1 MEQQHDLSEVLEVAS
16 IAGHILLE
24 NGAEISRVEDIMA
37 RISTYYGVDKG
48 NFFVLSNGIF
58 TTGMSGGKV
67 EKAGGQASTYA
78 NVEFIPIRPIQ
89 LQKVVQVN
97 QLSYDISA
105 GKCTL
110 EEARARLEK
119 IRSTPAK
126 PMWEQTLGSAFG
138 AAGFCAV
145 FGGGW
150 LDCGAAFVVGLLL
163 NVFIFLVSGRYMS
176 RIVGGICNALVATLL
191 CVGCYHVGF
200 GNSLANII
208 IGAIMPLIPG
218 VPFVNGVR
226 DLANADYLAGLTR
239 LTDALLGFF
248 CIAIGVSVGF
258 ILDGALSGGLI
269 ELNGVWANP
278 ETASLLVQTLAAFIG
293 TTAFAVLFGV
303 PRKQYI
309 PSGIVGALGWLLY
322 LILFRKAGMSAAIAT
337 LISTIF
343 IGILS
348 RVFAVIEKCP
358 AAVFLL
364 CGIFP
369 LVPGA
374 GVFWCTYY
382 LISSQ
387 IEQSSSAGFLAGK
400 VAIAIVLGIILAM
413 ELPQRFFSGHRRF
426 SHEEE
431 HRHTDHAHRHAEDFL
446 HADFLLVQDGVGKD
460 DQDGCESHQGGS
472 DSRIRV
478 LDGHQG
484 KRYAE
489 GGPEERKDGDIGQ
502 SLAVMERRFQA
513 GQVLLER
520 HERQE
525 SGTADEGADHRGR
538 KRQHR
543 VHEFGGA
550 GRDRRLVMLHA
561 DLAEDEA
568 DTLSGAGAKTQQDAF
583 QRQGQLHLMTFSFT

>member
-1 MEQQHDLSEVLEVAS
+1 MEQQHDFSEVLEVAS

-37 RISTYYGVDKG
+37 RISTYFGVDKG

-58 TTGMSGGKV
+58 TTGSAGKV

-89 LQKVVQVN
+89 LQKVVEVN

-105 GKCTL
+105 GKCSL
-110 EEARARLEK
+110 QEARARLEK
-119 IRSTPAK
+119 IRNTPAK

-150 LDCGAAFVVGLLL
+150 MDCGAAFVVGCLL
-163 NVFIFLVSGRYMS
+163 NLFIFLVSGRYMS
-176 RIVGGICNALVATLL
+176 RIVGGICNALAATLL
-191 CVGCYHVGF
+191 CVGCHRLGF
-200 GNSLANII
+200 GNSLANVI

-258 ILDGALSGGLI
+258 MLDGALFKGII
-269 ELNGVWANP
+269 ELNGVWVNP
-278 ETASLLVQTLAAFIG
+278 ETAGLLVQTVAAFIG

-309 PSGIVGALGWLLY
+309 AAGVVGALGWLLY
-322 LILFRKAGMSAAIAT
+322 LVLFRNAGLTPAIAT
-337 LISTIF
+337 VISTVF
-343 IGILS
+343 IGVLS
-348 RVFAVIEKCP
+348 RVFAVVEKCP

-374 GVFWCTYY
+374 GIFWCTYY
-382 LISSQ
+382 LISSHL
-387 IEQSSSAGFLAGK
+387 ELSSTAGFTAAK
-400 VAIAIVLGIILAM
+400 IAIAIVLGIILAM
-413 ELPQRFFSGHRRF
+413 ELPQRIFSGR
-426 SHEEE
+426 
-431 HRHTDHAHRHAEDFL
+431 
-446 HADFLLVQDGVGKD
+446 
-460 DQDGCESHQGGS
+460 
-472 DSRIRV
+472 
-478 LDGHQG
+478 
-484 KRYAE
+484 
-489 GGPEERKDGDIGQ
+489 
-502 SLAVMERRFQA
+502 
-513 GQVLLER
+513 
-520 HERQE
+520 
-525 SGTADEGADHRGR
+525 
-538 KRQHR
+538 
-543 VHEFGGA
+543 
-550 GRDRRLVMLHA
+550 RRLSH
-561 DLAEDEA
+561 
-568 DTLSGAGAKTQQDAF
+568 
-583 QRQGQLHLMTFSFT
+583 

>member
-1 MEQQHDLSEVLEVAS
+1 MEQQHDIAEVLEVAS
-16 IAGHILLE
+16 FAGHILLE

-37 RISTYYGVDKG
+37 RISTYFGVDKG

-58 TTGMSGGKV
+58 TTGSAGKM

-110 EEARARLEK
+110 EEARARLEQ
-119 IRSTPAK
+119 IRNTPSK
-126 PMWEQTLGSAFG
+126 PLWERTLGSALG

-150 LDCGAAFVVGLLL
+150 LDCGAAFVVGALL
-163 NVFIFLVSGRYMS
+163 NLFISGLSGRYMS

-191 CVGCYHVGF
+191 SLACYRIGF

-208 IGAIMPLIPG
+208 IGAVMPLIPG

-258 ILDGALSGGLI
+258 VLDGALFHGLI
-269 ELNGVWANP
+269 ELNVMWANP
-278 ETASLLVQTLAAFIG
+278 ETAGYAVQALAAFAG
-293 TTAFAVLFGV
+293 TLGFAILFSV

-309 PSGIVGALGWLLY
+309 PAGIVGVLGWLLY
-322 LILFRKAGMSAAIAT
+322 LVLFRVAGLTPAVST
-337 LISTIF
+337 LISTVF
-343 IGILS
+343 IGIMA
-348 RVFAVIEKCP
+348 RVFAVVEKCP
-358 AAVFLL
+358 AAVFLI
-364 CGIFP
+364 CGIFC

-374 GVFWCTYY
+374 GIFWSTYY

-387 IEQSSSAGFLAGK
+387 LELSSSAGFTAAK

-413 ELPQRFFSGHRRF
+413 ELPQRIFSGR
-426 SHEEE
+426 
-431 HRHTDHAHRHAEDFL
+431 
-446 HADFLLVQDGVGKD
+446 
-460 DQDGCESHQGGS
+460 
-472 DSRIRV
+472 
-478 LDGHQG
+478 
-484 KRYAE
+484 
-489 GGPEERKDGDIGQ
+489 
-502 SLAVMERRFQA
+502 
-513 GQVLLER
+513 
-520 HERQE
+520 
-525 SGTADEGADHRGR
+525 
-538 KRQHR
+538 
-543 VHEFGGA
+543 
-550 GRDRRLVMLHA
+550 RRLSH
-561 DLAEDEA
+561 
-568 DTLSGAGAKTQQDAF
+568 
-583 QRQGQLHLMTFSFT
+583 

>member
-37 RISTYYGVDKG
+37 RISTYFGVDKG

-89 LQKVVQVN
+89 LQKVVEVN

-105 GKCTL
+105 GRCTL
-110 EEARARLEK
+110 QQARTRLEK
-119 IRSTPAK
+119 IRNTPAK
-126 PMWEQTLGSAFG
+126 PVWEQVLGSAFG

-150 LDCGAAFVVGLLL
+150 LDCGAAFLVGCLLYP
-163 NVFIFLVSGRYMS
+163 FILLVSGRYMS
-176 RIVGGICNALVATLL
+176 RIVGGISNALVATLL
-191 CVGCYHVGF
+191 CVACYHLGF
-200 GNSLANII
+200 GNSLSNII

-258 ILDGALSGGLI
+258 IVDGAFSHGLI
-269 ELNGVWANP
+269 ELAGVSLNP
-278 ETASLLVQTLAAFIG
+278 ETSGLLVQTLAAFIG

-303 PRKQYI
+303 PRKQYVAA
-309 PSGIVGALGWLLY
+309 GVVGALGWLLY
-322 LILFRKAGMSAAIAT
+322 LILIRYAGMSAAIAT
-337 LISTIF
+337 LISTVF

-348 RVFAVIEKCP
+348 RVFAVVEKCP

-387 IEQSSSAGFLAGK
+387 FDMSSTAGFTAAK
-400 VAIAIVLGIILAM
+400 IAIAIVLGIILAM
-413 ELPQRFFSGHRRF
+413 ELPQRFFSG
-426 SHEEE
+426 
-431 HRHTDHAHRHAEDFL
+431 
-446 HADFLLVQDGVGKD
+446 
-460 DQDGCESHQGGS
+460 
-472 DSRIRV
+472 
-478 LDGHQG
+478 
-484 KRYAE
+484 
-489 GGPEERKDGDIGQ
+489 
-502 SLAVMERRFQA
+502 
-513 GQVLLER
+513 
-520 HERQE
+520 
-525 SGTADEGADHRGR
+525 R
-538 KRQHR
+538 KR
-543 VHEFGGA
+543 
-550 GRDRRLVMLHA
+550 
-561 DLAEDEA
+561 
-568 DTLSGAGAKTQQDAF
+568 LS
-583 QRQGQLHLMTFSFT
+583 H